1 MAVVFI
7 SPKQR
12 QKMFFLG
19 ITIAFLLFLFVIFLG
34 VFMAEPSENSL
45 VVVFNKPKVNIDM
58 RVFSTEQFKNL
69 QPFSEMQTQYSYK
82 ANDKNNKE
90 RTGFITAV
98 SMEAAKVDLESRGL
112 IVIELKEVETGRL
125 NPFTPYYTIPATKK

>member
-1 MAVVFI
+1 
-7 SPKQR
+7 
-12 QKMFFLG
+12 MFFMV
-19 ITIAFLLFLFVIFLG
+19 ITAMFLLFLVVI
-34 VFMAEPSENSL
+34 SL
-45 VVVFNKPKVNIDM
+45 VVFLSKPEEVLPVMTFNKPKVNIDIKI
-58 RVFSTEQFKNL
+58 FDSDQFKNL
-69 QPFSEMQTQYSYK
+69 QLFTEMKTQYSYK

-125 NPFTPYYTIPATKK
+125 NPFTPYYTIPTTKK